1 MMRKIMN
8 YLGILLISLL
18 TITTSH
24 ANVNDLLNEASQTSE
39 RQQNTLS
46 QDVLIRL
53 NQSSNQTY
61 DANRTLIETIIQST
75 QKQTA
80 HAPKGQTID
89 GAVLFVSFSM
99 PDALLFALA
108 DEAASYNIPVVINGL
123 IEGDFKKTITA
134 FSKLNAKAKPKRL
147 AFNGVSVDPL
157 WFEQFHITAVP
168 ALVVSKRPVSCGQQL
183 LCKEQP
189 FDVVYGNASIKNSLQ
204 LIADKGETAAKVA
217 QLILEKG
224 HV

>member
-1 MMRKIMN
+1 MS
-8 YLGILLISLL
+8 SLM
-18 TITTSH
+18 ITTGH
-24 ANVNDLLNEASQTSE
+24 ANVNDHLNEALETSE
-39 RQQNTLS
+39 QQQSTIPKE
-46 QDVLIRL
+46 VLMQL
-53 NQSSNQTY
+53 NQSSNQSY
-61 DANRTLIETIIQST
+61 DANRTLIENIIQST

-80 HAPKGQTID
+80 HVRTGQTVD

-108 DEAASYNIPVVINGL
+108 DEAASYKIPVVINGL

-134 FSKLNAKAKPKRL
+134 FSKLNAKAKQQKL